1 MVQKCQHYLP
11 IKKRTCKF
19 EAKPGFIFCGNHMPN
34 DLQPTRKRVRC
45 PWDPSHTVFESDLA
59 QHEFK
64 CPSHLFRIS
73 SQAQAFCVK
82 DVNTGSSDSLQV
94 TAHQL
99 LPNDSTH
106 EQPTA
111 SPAQL
116 RHRYL
121 QALHTDEFLHLV
133 HRITA
138 THAQICS
145 DEQPVQYLELE
156 ACQAHLQ
163 PDNHRPFSLKH
174 AQQQASIVGHMQ
186 QIGLLQNAEGRVYIE
201 FGAGR
206 GYLSSMLADASDA
219 RNFVLLDVRGF
230 RNKADRSLR
239 QLESLRLQRLRVD
252 IKDFQPAGVD
262 GLNGGQAPW
271 VATGKHLCGA
281 ATDFTLRCVASS
293 MHATGSHLHQAK
305 TTEPQT
311 AQPSAV
317 DGAQSPAII
326 AVDTDQSSEYISDL
340 PNAPCHG
347 SIAMKL
353 DRDRTDACSSDS
365 AQFGSD
371 VAEDA
376 KSCCSR
382 GAHTGDGAGVQGFAV
397 ATCCHHR
404 CSWQHY
410 VGKPL
415 FQQLG
420 FSPDEFEIISWMTGW
435 ALCGHETPAGQAQ
448 DNQTESMHC
457 NVPVQ
462 APSARYVVQQ
472 QAGTGNTEAAH
483 AAVSTAG
490 SKSASETANQSEPID
505 AAAQLSRDR
514 RIDLGQKCKQVIDK
528 GREQWLRQQG
538 FQVQSVLYVDPKVS
552 GENRLLLGI
561 ARSTLPNNI

>member
-1 MVQKCQHYLP
+1 MVLSFDIMTHD
-11 IKKRTCKF
+11 
-19 EAKPGFIFCGNHMPN
+19 A
-34 DLQPTRKRVRC
+34 
-45 PWDPSHTVFESDLA
+45 
-59 QHEFK
+59 
-64 CPSHLFRIS
+64 
-73 SQAQAFCVK
+73 
-82 DVNTGSSDSLQV
+82 DS
-94 TAHQL
+94 
-99 LPNDSTH
+99 
-106 EQPTA
+106 
-111 SPAQL
+111 
-116 RHRYL
+116 
-121 QALHTDEFLHLV
+121 
-133 HRITA
+133 
-138 THAQICS
+138 
-145 DEQPVQYLELE
+145 PV
-156 ACQAHLQ
+156 A
-163 PDNHRPFSLKH
+163 
-174 AQQQASIVGHMQ
+174 V
-186 QIGLLQNAEGRVYIE
+186 
-201 FGAGR
+201 
-206 GYLSSMLADASDA
+206 SMLHGHPM
-219 RNFVLLDVRGF
+219 LILPLQLH
-230 RNKADRSLR
+230 RSLR

-420 FSPDEFEIISWMTGW
+420 FSPDEFEIISWMTGMS
-435 ALCGHETPAGQAQ
+435 L
-448 DNQTESMHC
+448 
-457 NVPVQ
+457 
-462 APSARYVVQQ
+462 
-472 QAGTGNTEAAH
+472 
-483 AAVSTAG
+483 
-490 SKSASETANQSEPID
+490 
-505 AAAQLSRDR
+505 
-514 RIDLGQKCKQVIDK
+514 
-528 GREQWLRQQG
+528 
-538 FQVQSVLYVDPKVS
+538 VLLAT
-552 GENRLLLGI
+552 LLLPRMSDI
-561 ARSTLPNNI
+561 QSLIWHLQQWPCDMAL